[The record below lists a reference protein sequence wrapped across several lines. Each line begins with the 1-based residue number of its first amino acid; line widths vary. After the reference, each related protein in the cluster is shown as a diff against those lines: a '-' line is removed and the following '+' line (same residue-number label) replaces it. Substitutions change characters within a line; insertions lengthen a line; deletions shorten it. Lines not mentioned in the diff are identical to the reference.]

1 MLPKIVFDRAINN
14 IGKESPR
21 VYGWYEKIQKLLVMA
36 NSPKPEGKNQEMS
49 QKSGCFSCRSQN
61 NMSDA
66 QETVKLE
73 NVFIR

>member
-1 MLPKIVFDRAINN
+1 MLPKSVFDSAISN
-14 IGKESPR
+14 IGKESPS
-21 VYGWYEKIQKLLVMA
+21 VCGWYEKIQELLVMA
-36 NSPKPEGKNQEMS
+36 NPPKPEGKNQEMS
-49 QKSGCFSCRSQN
+49 LKSGRFSCCSQN